1 MKLLK
6 EGIYQATRKEP
17 TVIKRSVFDNLKKSA
32 SKVDR
37 FRSRIL

>member
-6 EGIYQATRKEP
+6 EGIYQASRKKP
-17 TVIKRSVFDNLKKSA
+17 TIINKKIFNNLKKSA

-37 FRSRIL
+37 FSE